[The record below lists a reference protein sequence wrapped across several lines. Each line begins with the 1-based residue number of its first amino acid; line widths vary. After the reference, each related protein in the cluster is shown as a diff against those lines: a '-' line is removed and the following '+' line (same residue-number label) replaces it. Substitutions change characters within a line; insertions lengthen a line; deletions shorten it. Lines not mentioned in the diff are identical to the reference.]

1 MWKKAYDHVNWDFFF
16 LLLQQCG
23 FGEKDE
29 VDSFLC
35 FHSQIFV
42 LVNSTTS
49 GFFNS
54 SRGLHYVKG
63 ICFSI
68 IVCGG

>member
-1 MWKKAYDHVNWDFFF
+1 MWKKAYDHVNWIFFF
-16 LLLQQCG
+16 CYNGVALG
-23 FGEKDE
+23 KMDE

-54 SRGLHYVKG
+54 NRGLRYVKG
-63 ICFSI
+63 ICFYI